1 MLKTLA
7 AYTLIAD
14 VGRLRSRSV
23 RRGGDRI
30 PRLTPRYH
38 CGTPILCVSAGSDT
52 LKDEPLVSLDQLTK
66 TDQRKKMLRRTR
78 LAVSRRV

>member
-38 CGTPILCVSAGSDT
+38 CGTLDSLCVCWIGQV
-52 LKDEPLVSLDQLTK
+52 KDELLVSLDQLTK